1 MATEF
6 GIRISEGKL
15 VSYPCMGDVFVEC
28 IDQDEKI
35 GWEIAYLIC
44 RVYNAINVGKISK
57 EVEDKF
63 MGEFLA
69 GQFRE

>member
-1 MATEF
+1 
-6 GIRISEGKL
+6 
-15 VSYPCMGDVFVEC
+15 MGDVFLEC

-35 GWEIAYLIC
+35 GWEIAYLIW